1 MNKDLIHQAIKKVL
15 NKEQIIEKVTE
26 ADDQLLT
33 RDEIL
38 RKVKTLNESVR
49 EYKKQRLKTFFAP
62 SALKTLLNPKLQQ
75 RPRRDTKRGSIVST
89 TKDLQFLIESSD
101 SNSNQ
106 TPSPTLTSSS
116 NSNSSSSNHDWTV
129 FFPKIE
135 LKFDSATSEYL
146 ESKDL
151 FDSLEKEFS
160 DKLCFRIEKR
170 SNLAFQ
176 SEESS
181 LATLNGYRSYVKY
194 CKEAY
199 QSEELS
205 FVRMF
210 VKLSLDEISVQPT
223 ARSVSPDQVIEISQV
238 KEIIDDVQQST
249 VFFIY
254 LAQDSDICIAI
265 KPITSEDYHRWSS
278 SSSSISKLKGIIY
291 KAKGELPARV
301 VEDQAQ
307 LLRHRATMFH
317 KGSLDT
323 RILEEDDGLS
333 LKTDPDASESVEV
346 ESEKSWDFD
355 FERLDQEHSKVFES
369 REQSFDSED
378 QNLRDED
385 KIRSLTALAAM
396 GKVEGLVN
404 LLTKGGL
411 FLKYGRWGKPHTR
424 HVLLTADLKYVEWWH
439 LNENKASGKMLSVK
453 IISIQRGR
461 KTKNFGRFKSP
472 ELESRSFSLVCKQR
486 SIDLEIAKDNHVP
499 IEVWVLAFEAL
510 IKQQFRKD
518 HVVRYITK
526 QSTIQD

>member
-15 NKEQIIEKVTE
+15 TKDQIIEKVSQP
-26 ADDQLLT
+26 DDKLLS

-49 EYKKQRLKTFFAP
+49 EYKKQRLKTFFPA

-75 RPRRDTKRGSIVST
+75 RPRRETKRSSILST
-89 TKDLQFLIESSD
+89 TKDPLFLIESSD
-101 SNSNQ
+101 SNSSQ
-106 TPSPTLTSSS
+106 SSVASLTSSS
-116 NSNSSSSNHDWTV
+116 NSSSSNKDWTV
-129 FFPKIE
+129 FFPKID
-135 LKFDSATSEYL
+135 LKLDSTTSEYL
-146 ESKDL
+146 ESKIL
-151 FDSLEKEFS
+151 FESLEKEFS
-160 DKLCFRIEKR
+160 DKLRFRIEKR
-170 SNLAFQ
+170 SNLTLFP
-176 SEESS
+176 EESS

-199 QSEELS
+199 QNEELS
-205 FVRMF
+205 FIRMF
-210 VKLSLDEISVQPT
+210 VKLSLDEISIQPT

-238 KEIIDDVQQST
+238 KEIIDDSQQST
-249 VFFIY
+249 IFFIY
-254 LAQDSDICIAI
+254 LASDSDICIAI
-265 KPITSEDYHRWSS
+265 KPITSEDYQRWSS
-278 SSSSISKLKGIIY
+278 SSSSMSKLKGIIY
-291 KAKGELPARV
+291 KSKGDLPTRV
-301 VEDQAQ
+301 IEDQAQ

-323 RILEEDDGLS
+323 RILEDSDDVS
-333 LKTDPDASESVEV
+333 LKTDPDASESIEV

-355 FERLDQEHSKVFES
+355 FERLDQEHVKVVES

-461 KTKNFGRFKSP
+461 KTKNFNRFRKP

-486 SIDLEIAKDNHVP
+486 TIDLEIAKDNKVP
-499 IEVWVLAFEAL
+499 IEVWVLAFESL